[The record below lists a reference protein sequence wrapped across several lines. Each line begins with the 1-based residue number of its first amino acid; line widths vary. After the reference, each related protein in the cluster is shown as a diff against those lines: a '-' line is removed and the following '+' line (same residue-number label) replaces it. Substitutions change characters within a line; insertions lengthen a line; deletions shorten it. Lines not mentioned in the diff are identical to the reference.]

1 MWLLYY
7 KNIERINQLAA
18 QIQTEVVTEKTERKK
33 RRASATGKANGGIN
47 LGVISKIFNPNLSLE
62 GKSEIDSELDTEQK
76 IEYNTQDVQLN
87 NVLEKFKKL
96 KLTIIDENCKIEDVN
111 NVTEIIRFKGY
122 CCPIVKGGDYSERL
136 ANYEKIVELHW
147 SCRIKNL
154 RISFK
159 TNKKSIVSNTPIH
172 TALEDTKGKLFLDG
186 YGAVVYKNAN
196 SPKYQNVISIKIIPI
211 IIGTKL
217 NL

>member
-33 RRASATGKANGGIN
+33 RRTSATGKANGGIN

-87 NVLEKFKKL
+87 NVLERFKKL
-96 KLTIIDENCKIEDVN
+96 RLTIIDDNCKIKDIN
-111 NVTEIIRFKGY
+111 DLTEIIRFKGN
-122 CCPIVKGGDYSERL
+122 CCPIVKGSDYSERL
-136 ANYEKIVELHW
+136 ANYEILVELHW
-147 SCRIKNL
+147 TCKITNVK
-154 RISFK
+154 ISFK

-172 TALEDTKGKLFLDG
+172 TALEDNNGKLFLDG

-196 SPKYQNVISIKIIPI
+196 SSRCPNAFSIKIIPI